1 QLASDRFR
9 KSEDVNLPI
18 KVILDSNFLMIP
30 FQFHIDIFQEIE
42 YLLQKKVDFIVPSA
56 VKQELTSISARG
68 GEGSSEASLALQLAS
83 RCRVVEVSLQP
94 EETVDDA
101 IVKAAQ
107 KLSAV
112 VATNDIELKKKLR
125 DILVPVV
132 FMRDKSKLEIE
143 GVDREYL

>member
-1 QLASDRFR
+1 M
-9 KSEDVNLPI
+9 LPT
-18 KVILDSNFLMIP
+18 KVILDSNFLMVP

-42 YLLQKKVDFIVPSA
+42 YLLQKKIDFIVPSA

-68 GEGSSEASLALQLAS
+68 GEGASEASLALQLAS
-83 RCRVVEVSLQP
+83 RCRVVDVSLQP

-107 KLSAV
+107 KLNAV
-112 VATNDIELKKKLR
+112 VATNDVELKKRLR
-125 DILVPVV
+125 ETHVSVIL
-132 FMRDKSKLEIE
+132 MRDKSKLEIE

>member
-1 QLASDRFR
+1 MP
-9 KSEDVNLPI
+9 V

-94 EETVDDA
+94 GETVDDA

-125 DILVPVV
+125 DMLVPVV
-132 FMRDKSKLEIE
+132 IMRDKSKLEIE

>member
-1 QLASDRFR
+1 MP
-9 KSEDVNLPI
+9 V

-68 GEGSSEASLALQLAS
+68 GEGSSEASLALQLTS
-83 RCRVVEVSLQP
+83 RCRIVEVSLQP

-107 KLSAV
+107 KLSGV

-125 DILVPVV
+125 AIRVPVV